1 MLKAAGP
8 PSSMNLG
15 NSLLL
20 CKVDFFYLAS
30 DVGLQAKNSIP
41 LSSANFSS
49 GPALVLDIWI
59 MGTSQVPSRMS
70 RESDKVQKYQQNV
83 F

>member
-20 CKVDFFYLAS
+20 CKVDFYLAS
-30 DVGLQAKNSIP
+30 DVGLQVKNSIP
-41 LSSANFSS
+41 LSSANFSL

-59 MGTSQVPSRMS
+59 MGTSQVPSPMS

-83 F
+83 L